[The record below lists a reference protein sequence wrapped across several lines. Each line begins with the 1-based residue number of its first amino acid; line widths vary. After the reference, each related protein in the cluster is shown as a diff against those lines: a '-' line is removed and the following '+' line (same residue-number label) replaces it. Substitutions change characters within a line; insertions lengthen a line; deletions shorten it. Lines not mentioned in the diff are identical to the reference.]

1 MKYSLSYALAAASA
15 LAPLAAAHA
24 TFQQLWVNGVDQDS
38 KCARLPP
45 SNSPVEDV
53 SSNNMRC
60 NANPAAAAGS
70 CAVRA
75 GDVVA
80 VEMHQHNNR
89 DCAQEAI
96 GGNHYGPV
104 MVYLSKV
111 ADAAKADGS
120 SPFFKIFESGYFAG
134 NKTWGNDL
142 LNANCGRQNVVIPA
156 DITPGDYLLRA
167 ETVALHVAG
176 SRGGA
181 QFYMTCYQIRVTGS
195 GSATPAGVPFP
206 GAYSA
211 ADPGILVNIHNGL
224 TSYTIPGPAVYSA
237 GAGTGGS
244 NSSAP
249 AVSSTSMSG
258 PGSVPTTFLTRTS
271 SRAPATSTSSAP
283 VSTALPDDD
292 SCDGLPANSTVP
304 APAPAPTSTSLPG
317 GAEDDEECDAEPG
330 VSSTSAPA
338 PSSTS
343 APGSGAGGE
352 AEPVSSTASPAP
364 TGAPAPGNGS
374 GGASPAPTTTASS
387 SKPAPTIK
395 DVDNAEEE
403 ECDAEPEASSTA
415 AAAAPTATSAPATGD
430 DDECDAEPVSTSTS
444 ASASAAASTTVAPSG
459 ADDECDAEPTATTTS
474 APAPTGTDEAEECDT

>member
-1 MKYSLSYALAAASA
+1 MKYTLSYALAAASA
-15 LAPLAAAHA
+15 LAPLASAHA

-45 SNSPVEDV
+45 SNSPIEDV

-70 CAVRA
+70 CAVKA

-89 DCAQEAI
+89 DCSQEAI

-120 SPFFKIFESGYFAG
+120 STFFKIFESGYFAN

-156 DITPGDYLLRA
+156 DIAPGDYLLRA

-195 GSATPAGVPFP
+195 GSATPAGVTFP

-237 GAGTGGS
+237 GAGGS
-244 NSSAP
+244 GNSSAP
-249 AVSSTSMSG
+249 AVSSTSRSG

-283 VSTALPDDD
+283 VSTGLSDDE
-292 SCDGLPANSTVP
+292 SCDGLPANST
-304 APAPAPTSTSLPG
+304 APAPIPTTTSVPG
-317 GAEDDEECDAEPG
+317 GGEDDEECDAEPV

-343 APGSGAGGE
+343 APGSGADDDE
-352 AEPVSSTASPAP
+352 CDAEPVSTTASSASTA
-364 TGAPAPGNGS
+364 APAPGGDS
-374 GGASPAPTTTASS
+374 GNASSAPTATTST

-403 ECDAEPEASSTA
+403 CDAEPEVSST
-415 AAAAPTATSAPATGD
+415 AAAPTATGAPATG
-430 DDECDAEPVSTSTS
+430 
-444 ASASAAASTTVAPSG
+444 
-459 ADDECDAEPTATTTS
+459 DDECDAEPTATTTS
-474 APAPTGTDEAEECDT
+474 APAPTATGEAEECDA

>member
-156 DITPGDYLLRA
+156 DIAPGDYLLRA

-181 QFYMTCYQIRVTGS
+181 QFYMTCYQIRITGS
-195 GSATPAGVPFP
+195 GSATPAGVSFP

-211 ADPGILVNIHNGL
+211 ADPGILVNIYNGL

-237 GAGTGGS
+237 GAGAGGS

-249 AVSSTSMSG
+249 AVSSTSRSG

-292 SCDGLPANSTVP
+292 SCDGLPANSTAS
-304 APAPAPTSTSLPG
+304 APAPAPTSTTLPG
-317 GAEDDEECDAEPG
+317 GAEDDEECDAEPI
-330 VSSTSAPA
+330 
-338 PSSTS
+338 
-343 APGSGAGGE
+343 
-352 AEPVSSTASPAP
+352 SSTAAPAP

-374 GGASPAPTTTASS
+374 GGASPAPTTTSAPAPGGGSGNGSPAPTATASS
-387 SKPAPTIK
+387 SKPAPTVK

-403 ECDAEPEASSTA
+403 ECDAEPEVSSTA
-415 AAAAPTATSAPATGD
+415 TAAAPTATSAPATGD
-430 DDECDAEPVSTSTS
+430 KDDAECDAEPVSTSTS
-444 ASASAAASTTVAPSG
+444 ASVSAAASTTAAPSG

-474 APAPTGTDEAEECDT
+474 APAPTGTDEAEECDA